1 MSERDHDHTAHRA
14 SGKEDLDHSGHDHST
29 QDQSAHDYAGH
40 AHGPGAHSHA
50 PANFGKAFA
59 IGIGL
64 NTAFVI
70 IEAGYGFASNSLALV
85 ADAGHNLSDVMGLIV
100 AWIAATLSKRAPSPR
115 FSYGLRS
122 SSIMAALFNAIFLLI
137 AIGMITWEAIQ
148 RFSDPQPVAGMTV
161 MVVAGIGVLINGF
174 TALLFMSGRK
184 GDINIKGAYLHM
196 VADAG
201 VSAAVVIAGLLV
213 VFTGWEWLDPV
224 VSLCIAAVIAIGT
237 WGLLRDSVIMSL
249 DAAPPGIDPD
259 AVHAFLAGQPGVT
272 EVHDLH
278 IWPMSTTETALT
290 AHFVMPA
297 GHPGDAAM
305 RAVAVELESRFGIA
319 HPTIQIE
326 LEAGACPLAPA
337 NAV

>member
-1 MSERDHDHTAHRA
+1 MANTDHEHGGPAH
-14 SGKEDLDHSGHDHST
+14 
-29 QDQSAHDYAGH
+29 AGH
-40 AHGPGAHSHA
+40 GHGESEAGHSHGPGGHSHA
-50 PANFGKAFA
+50 PASFGRAFA

-85 ADAGHNLSDVMGLIV
+85 ADAGHNLSDVLGLVV
-100 AWIAATLSKRAPSPR
+100 AWIAATLAKRTPTPR

-122 SSIMAALFNAIFLLI
+122 ASIMAALFNAIFLLI
-137 AIGMITWEAIQ
+137 AIGMITSEAIQ
-148 RFSDPQPVAGMTV
+148 RFSEPQPVAGFTV

-201 VSAAVVIAGLLV
+201 VSAAVVLAGVLV
-213 VFTGWEWLDPV
+213 IYTGWQWLDPV
-224 VSLCIAAVIAIGT
+224 VSLVIAAVIAVGT
-237 WGLLRDSVIMSL
+237 WGLLRDSVILSL
-249 DAAPPGIDPD
+249 DATPPGIDPD
-259 AVHAFLAGQPGVT
+259 AVSSFLASQPGVV
-272 EVHDLH
+272 EIHDLH

-290 AHFVMPA
+290 AHLVMPG
-297 GHPGDAAM
+297 GHPGDRAM
-305 RAVAVELESRFGIA
+305 QLIAEELEIRFAIA

-326 LEAGACPLAPA
+326 LETGACPLGPA
-337 NAV
+337 HAV